1 MRMPPTPETTM
12 IVIEQARPEPTDIP
26 GVAHATWAGQADG
39 LSQLSL
45 WRQAMQPGGATP
57 PHSHDCDEVVLC
69 TAGQGEVHVDG
80 QVHRFG
86 ADSLLVLRR
95 GLVHQIFNTS
105 TRPLETIG
113 ILGASPVVTRL
124 PDGETMRLPWRT

>member
-1 MRMPPTPETTM
+1 M
-12 IVIEQARPEPTDIP
+12 IAIAQSRPVPTDIP
-26 GVAHATWAGQADG
+26 GVAHTTWAGQAEG

-45 WRQAMQPGGATP
+45 WCQAMQPGAATP

-69 TAGQGEVHVDG
+69 TAGHGEVHVDG

-86 ADSLLVLRR
+86 PDSLLVLRR
-95 GLVHQIFNTS
+95 GLVHRIFNTGS
-105 TRPLETIG
+105 EPLETVG

-124 PDGETMRLPWRT
+124 PDGEALRLPWRT

>member
-1 MRMPPTPETTM
+1 M
-12 IVIEQARPEPTDIP
+12 IVIAQTRPEPTDLP
-26 GVAHATWAGQADG
+26 GVAHATWAGEAEG

-45 WRQAMQPGGATP
+45 WRQSMQPGAATP

-95 GLVHQIFNTS
+95 GLVHRIFATGS
-105 TRPLETIG
+105 RPLETIG

-124 PDGETMRLPWRT
+124 PDGEALQLPWRS

>member
-1 MRMPPTPETTM
+1 M
-12 IVIEQARPEPTDIP
+12 IVIAQGRPEPTDIP
-26 GVAHATWAGQADG
+26 GVAHATWAGEVEG

-45 WRQAMQPGGATP
+45 WRQAMQPGAATP

-80 QVHRFG
+80 QVHHFG

-95 GLVHQIFNTS
+95 GLVHQIFNTGN
-105 TRPLETIG
+105 RPLETIG

-124 PDGETMRLPWRT
+124 PDGAALQLPWRS